1 MTVPSIAVYEFDITE
16 SSPEFVR
23 HIPGGSP
30 SYVKTLGSGSLSDY
44 LYFDTKATKPGYSS
58 YETKVLVFRV
68 TTTGNTVFNMRF
80 YSPDASALTPGS
92 SYYQYGVSG
101 VWGAFERFANS
112 GSINMNEVPTSLPS
126 SQNLFRQN
134 SSTSITGILDT
145 DVSQYL
151 YLNLCLDDTFPGGRF
166 GSGGS
171 SSYGVWQHRVTY
183 DYT

>member
-1 MTVPSIAVYEFDITE
+1 MTAPTVQVYEFDITE
-16 SSPEFVR
+16 SSPEFTR
-23 HIPGGSP
+23 HIAGGSP
-30 SYVKTLGSGSLSDY
+30 AYVKTLGSGSISDY
-44 LYFDTKATKPGYSS
+44 LYFDTTAAKSGYSS

-68 TTTGNTVFNMRF
+68 ATTGNTVFNMRF
-80 YSPDASALTPGS
+80 YTPDSSALSPGS

-101 VWGAFERFANS
+101 VWAAFERFAES
-112 GSINMNEVPTSLPS
+112 GVVNMNEVPTTLPT

-134 SSTSITGILDT
+134 GEASLTGILDT

-151 YLNLCLDDTFPGGRF
+151 YLNLCIDDTFPGGRF

-171 SSYGVWQHRVTY
+171 SSYGVWNHRITY